1 MISSKITYRYAK
13 ALLDLA
19 ISENLMKECLAD
31 MKLLDKV
38 CKENSELVLLF
49 KSPIINTDK
58 KISIIKEVFEN
69 KLSKISTLFIEIIS
83 NKNRESLIPL
93 IAQNFIALHKTHNKI
108 ATAKVITASPLD
120 KSLRL
125 QVEDYIKSKTD
136 FDLDLIEEVDESI
149 IGGAIVKMGDQQLD
163 GSIKRSIKELKNTYN
178 KNLYIKD
185 F

>member
-1 MISSKITYRYAK
+1 M
-13 ALLDLA
+13 
-19 ISENLMKECLAD
+19 
-31 MKLLDKV
+31 
-38 CKENSELVLLF
+38 
-49 KSPIINTDK
+49 
-58 KISIIKEVFEN
+58 
-69 KLSKISTLFIEIIS
+69 
-83 NKNRESLIPL
+83 
-93 IAQNFIALHKTHNKI
+93 
-108 ATAKVITASPLD
+108 
-120 KSLRL
+120 RL